1 MDMNANDGIAAN
13 REYKDRLF
21 TFIFGKEENRPY
33 LLQLYN
39 ALNGT
44 SYTDP
49 SELEITTLQDS
60 ELSLYEQQSSYNPN
74 MPLRGLMYFSA
85 LYRQF
90 LSRQGT
96 DLYSSS
102 LVKIPSP
109 RYVVFYNG
117 LRELPD
123 VSKLR
128 LSDAFE
134 IPDESGEFEWTA
146 TVYNVNAGRNPAIME
161 SCVALAQYADFI
173 QWVRENS
180 ETMPAKDAV
189 DAAVRQAIAQN
200 YLNGFFKK
208 HREEVV
214 DVSLTEFNEEEFV
227 RNRRNEGR
235 VEGETKLG
243 RLISLLLRQGL
254 IDLAQLVA
262 DDAQEREKQYQRFGI
277 N

>member
-49 SELEITTLQDS
+49 SELEITTLQDVIYIRQKNDISFLLDS

-109 RYVVFYNG
+109 RYVVFYKG
-117 LRELPD
+117 
-123 VSKLR
+123 
-128 LSDAFE
+128 
-134 IPDESGEFEWTA
+134 
-146 TVYNVNAGRNPAIME
+146 
-161 SCVALAQYADFI
+161 
-173 QWVRENS
+173 
-180 ETMPAKDAV
+180 
-189 DAAVRQAIAQN
+189 
-200 YLNGFFKK
+200 
-208 HREEVV
+208 
-214 DVSLTEFNEEEFV
+214 
-227 RNRRNEGR
+227 
-235 VEGETKLG
+235 
-243 RLISLLLRQGL
+243 
-254 IDLAQLVA
+254 
-262 DDAQEREKQYQRFGI
+262 
-277 N
+277 

>member
-1 MDMNANDGIAAN
+1 M
-13 REYKDRLF
+13 
-21 TFIFGKEENRPY
+21 
-33 LLQLYN
+33 
-39 ALNGT
+39 
-44 SYTDP
+44 
-49 SELEITTLQDS
+49 
-60 ELSLYEQQSSYNPN
+60 
-74 MPLRGLMYFSA
+74 
-85 LYRQF
+85 
-90 LSRQGT
+90 
-96 DLYSSS
+96 
-102 LVKIPSP
+102 
-109 RYVVFYNG
+109 
-117 LRELPD
+117 
-123 VSKLR
+123 SKLR

-180 ETMPAKDAV
+180 EMMPAKDAV

>member
-49 SELEITTLQDS
+49 SELEITTLQDVIYIRQKNDISFLLDS

-134 IPDESGEFEWTA
+134 IPNESGEFEWTA
-146 TVYNVNAGRNPAIME
+146 TVYNVNAGAEFRHYGELRSACSIRGLHSVGTGEQRN
-161 SCVALAQYADFI
+161 
-173 QWVRENS
+173 
-180 ETMPAKDAV
+180 DAGQG
-189 DAAVRQAIAQN
+189 RGRRRPFGKP
-200 YLNGFFKK
+200 L
-208 HREEVV
+208 HR
-214 DVSLTEFNEEEFV
+214 
-227 RNRRNEGR
+227 
-235 VEGETKLG
+235 
-243 RLISLLLRQGL
+243 I
-254 IDLAQLVA
+254 I
-262 DDAQEREKQYQRFGI
+262 
-277 N
+277 